1 MAQVLRHLPPV
12 LDKNVI
18 VGIEHGDDA
27 AVYRLPSGE
36 QLVATLD
43 FFTPVVDDARDFG
56 RIAAANA
63 LSDVYAMGGRPLF
76 ALSIVCWPVKLG
88 LEQLGQVMAGGAA
101 TTTAAGIPIL
111 GGHSVDDAVPKYGL
125 VAIGLVE
132 QGKLTA
138 NKGARPGDRL
148 YLTKPLGSGALTGA
162 LKKGLLN
169 EQQTQRVIDVMAAL
183 NDKAALAMNA
193 ARVQAATDVTG
204 FGLLGHLQKMMLAS
218 GTEALVRVDHLP
230 VIEGAWPLYATG
242 SVPGGTK
249 RNLAHFGA
257 SAEFAASLPAGSD
270 LLAADAQTSGGILA
284 CVPQDGVAAFE
295 ATLKSHNALVACIGE
310 VRAGAAGKCC
320 FI

>member
-1 MAQVLRHLPPV
+1 M
-12 LDKNVI
+12 DKNVI

-43 FFTPVVDDARDFG
+43 FFTPVVDDAKDFG
-56 RIAAANA
+56 RIAAANS

-88 LEQLGQVMAGGAA
+88 MDMLGEVMAGGSAVAA
-101 TTTAAGIPIL
+101 AAGIPIL
-111 GGHSVDDAVPKYGL
+111 GGHSVDDTVPKYGL

-132 QGKLTA
+132 PGKLTA
-138 NKGARPGDRL
+138 NKGAVPGDKL

-162 LKKGLLN
+162 IKKGLLD
-169 EQQTQRVIDVMAAL
+169 EACVREVTGVMAAL

-193 ARVQAATDVTG
+193 AGVKAATDVTG

-218 GTEALVRVDHLP
+218 GTEAHVRVRDLP
-230 VIEGAWPLYATG
+230 VIEAARALYASG
-242 SVPGGTK
+242 AVPGGTK
-249 RNLAHFGA
+249 RNLSHFGS
-257 SAEFAASLPAGSD
+257 SAVFEAGVPAGSD

-284 CVPQDGVAAFE
+284 CVPAAGAATFE
-295 ATLKSHNALVACIGE
+295 ATLRASGSLVACIGE
-310 VRAGAAGKCC
+310 VRAGTAGRCV
-320 FI
+320 FA